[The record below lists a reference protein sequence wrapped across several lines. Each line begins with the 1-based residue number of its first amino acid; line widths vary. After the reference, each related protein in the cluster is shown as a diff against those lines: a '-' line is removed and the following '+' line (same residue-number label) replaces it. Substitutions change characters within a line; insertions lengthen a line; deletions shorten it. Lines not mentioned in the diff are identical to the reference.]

1 MVMAAFHEIFQ
12 VPFFF
17 MCLEDELQW
26 LGPAFDPDFA
36 MSEEELLLGHVFFAP
51 LGLNIVWATISPRTS
66 ASLDG
71 PRAQPAYYFGPVPT
85 YEI

>member
-36 MSEEELLLGHVFFAP
+36 MSEEELLLGH
-51 LGLNIVWATISPRTS
+51 